1 MAGYQDEPQP
11 PDAEVYIVDGD
22 GSTTSGPRNRSPVAA
37 GRRVG
42 LVLGV
47 AAVFVLGVLVGRTSL
62 STRTAATNAPTTVT
76 ITSPSS
82 APPPASTSM
91 SPAAITA
98 PSTGGQIQW
107 PLAHGAC
114 GRATPQPLI
123 DGAQPL
129 AASVAMQLIAG
140 GDPAPIDLGRGTVGS
155 AAFQADADHV
165 VTAVATARDALVLLV
180 SSCDGGGPGRVVRIP
195 AGGKATDVEL
205 PKDTRRATLVSGG
218 DRVWVAASPGSYG
231 FGPVTL
237 IAADG
242 SGDTATLPGGMEPL
256 SAVGRRIIGQFASG
270 GLSGGLFGVFD
281 TDRGDVVAQFGAPQE
296 KAVNAVAD
304 GDYVITSP
312 WVCGAACEVRR
323 YTISTAAELSVRLT
337 PASDAL
343 LSGGGAI
350 SPNGILAAIPL
361 FAQPPSPQPFDPY
374 TLGTDRPNDTT
385 RVGLLDLGTGS
396 VRALPGLT
404 LGAGM
409 SPALAFSP
417 DGRWIIVAVGEGYRT
432 RLLLYTSDGDGPYDP
447 DIDIPGLVP
456 SPPAFARPA
465 DSGHDG

>member
-1 MAGYQDEPQP
+1 
-11 PDAEVYIVDGD
+11 
-22 GSTTSGPRNRSPVAA
+22 
-37 GRRVG
+37 
-42 LVLGV
+42 
-47 AAVFVLGVLVGRTSL
+47 
-62 STRTAATNAPTTVT
+62 
-76 ITSPSS
+76 
-82 APPPASTSM
+82 
-91 SPAAITA
+91 
-98 PSTGGQIQW
+98 
-107 PLAHGAC
+107 
-114 GRATPQPLI
+114 
-123 DGAQPL
+123 
-129 AASVAMQLIAG
+129 
-140 GDPAPIDLGRGTVGS
+140 
-155 AAFQADADHV
+155 
-165 VTAVATARDALVLLV
+165 
-180 SSCDGGGPGRVVRIP
+180 
-195 AGGKATDVEL
+195 
-205 PKDTRRATLVSGG
+205 
-218 DRVWVAASPGSYG
+218 
-231 FGPVTL
+231 
-237 IAADG
+237 
-242 SGDTATLPGGMEPL
+242 
-256 SAVGRRIIGQFASG
+256 
-270 GLSGGLFGVFD
+270 
-281 TDRGDVVAQFGAPQE
+281 
-296 KAVNAVAD
+296 
-304 GDYVITSP
+304 
-312 WVCGAACEVRR
+312 VCGAACEVRR

-374 TLGTDRPNDTT
+374 TLGTDRPTDAT